1 MNKIFFDDPMVLFK
15 KEEVFKIW
23 PDSKKDITDRINS
36 SARFIIFVSCAL
48 YLYTRDTRIFVVG
61 LMCLGSLYFILNT
74 PAVKYTTAAAPGA
87 TCQRPTV
94 DNPMGNFLQSDWNR
108 KRLPVCEY
116 STVKPAVESLL
127 TDSFIPGN
135 SRSRSAHPDHQKYA
149 ASRQWVM
156 TPARDNPSSQTEF
169 AEFLYG
175 KRSQP
180 TCRDDPSSCD
190 PNFRGVQSEAFGGVD
205 AGGLSRFHGGSF

>member
-23 PDSKKDITDRINS
+23 PDPKKDIVERINA
-36 SARFIIFVSCAL
+36 SARFVIFVTCAL

-61 LMCLGSLYFILNT
+61 LACLGSLYFIFNS
-74 PAVKYTTAAAPGA
+74 PSMKYSATAMG
-87 TCQRPTV
+87 CQMPTAE
-94 DNPMGNFLQSDWNR
+94 NPMGNFLQSDWNR
-108 KRLPVCEY
+108 KRLPTCEY
-116 STVKPAVESLL
+116 SAVKPEVNEML
-127 TDSFIPGN
+127 TDRFIAGN

-149 ASRQWVM
+149 TSRQWVM
-156 TPARDNPSSQTEF
+156 NPARDNPNGQTEF

-175 KRSQP
+175 KPSQP
-180 TCRDDPSSCD
+180 TCRDDPRACD

-205 AGGLSRFHGGSF
+205 AGGLSRYHGGSF